1 MITTKQRAY
10 LKSLASKLE
19 PIFQIGKGGVSEV
32 QMTAIDDYLRKHEI
46 VKVKVLDNSLYTAR
60 EAADE
65 IAEAINAE
73 VVQVIG
79 SRAVFFKR
87 NAQKPV
93 IELPSN
99 KNRNKKI

>member
-10 LKSLASKLE
+10 LRGLASKLDTT
-19 PIFQIGKGGVSEV
+19 FQVGKGGLSEA
-32 QMTAIDDYLRKHEI
+32 QISSIDDYLKAHEL
-46 VKVKVLDNSLYTAR
+46 VKIGVLNNSLYEAR
-60 EAADE
+60 EAAEE
-65 IAEAINAE
+65 IAGKINAD

-79 SRAVFFKR
+79 SKAVLFKR

-99 KNRNKKI
+99 KNKKK